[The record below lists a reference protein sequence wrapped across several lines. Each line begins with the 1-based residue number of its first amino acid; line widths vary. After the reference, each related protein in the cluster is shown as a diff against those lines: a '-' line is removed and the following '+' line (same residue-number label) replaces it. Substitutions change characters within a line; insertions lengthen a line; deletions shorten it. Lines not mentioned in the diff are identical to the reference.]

1 MLRMPPLFLA
11 CLLTAVAAADPSDNP
26 NAALQGHWKMLT
38 CNDAELRG
46 DPDEPNR
53 VTLIFDA
60 DNFTLSVV
68 NEGGTRELTG
78 GFSVD
83 PTPTPQT
90 IDFTVRGD
98 GTSAT
103 ILGIY
108 RISGDRLTIRW
119 KTNEERPGDFESP
132 QVEFDTTL
140 VFRREKSE

>member
-1 MLRMPPLFLA
+1 MTTLLLA
-11 CLLTAVAAADPSDNP
+11 CLVTTAAAADPPENP
-26 NAALQGHWKMLT
+26 HAALQGRWTMLT

-53 VTLIFDA
+53 VTLTFDA

-68 NEGGTRELTG
+68 NDGGTRELTG
-78 GFSVD
+78 GFSID

-98 GTSAT
+98 GTSAI

-108 RISGDRLTIRW
+108 RLSGDRLTIRW
-119 KTNEERPGDFESP
+119 KTNEERPSDFMSP

-140 VFRREKSE
+140 VFRRDK

>member
-1 MLRMPPLFLA
+1 MLRLLPPLVVA
-11 CLLTAVAAADPSDNP
+11 CVATTAVFADPPENP
-26 NAALQGHWKMLT
+26 TAALQGRWTMLT

-46 DPDEPNR
+46 DPAEPNR
-53 VTLIFDA
+53 VTLTFDA

-68 NEGGTRELTG
+68 NDGGTRELSG
-78 GFSVD
+78 GFAID
-83 PTPTPQT
+83 PAPTPQT

-98 GTSAT
+98 GSSAV

-119 KTNEERPGDFESP
+119 KTNEERPSDFTSP

-140 VFRREKSE
+140 VFRREK